1 MKRAAK
7 LSPHL
12 LTGAALAFCASVM
25 AQVTP
30 VADGGAAAPDEWLL
44 AKTGPRWFQITQPSP
59 NPSTLNTRA
68 ASAGESALVDRA
80 RALVGQRPAKAFALL
95 VVEGRS
101 GQRMGADEVAPEKW
115 SS

>member
-7 LSPHL
+7 LSLHL

-44 AKTGPRWFQITQPSP
+44 AK
-59 NPSTLNTRA
+59 
-68 ASAGESALVDRA
+68 
-80 RALVGQRPAKAFALL
+80 
-95 VVEGRS
+95 
-101 GQRMGADEVAPEKW
+101 
-115 SS
+115 